1 MEATVRKFDELAV
14 NLFDASMFFSKEK
27 FVDFRSD
34 FEHSCHFYGPFS
46 NKGQSSYNFMMSP
59 QDDRDKEDRFSVV
72 LEVIFNRKTIKLH
85 LLDPDGQLCAPVI
98 TVADGKIIEDE
109 FLLVNT

>member
-1 MEATVRKFDELAV
+1 MDSIVEKCYSNPKRQIFIEIAIGGEFVEIHDESSDSKQNLEIGLTNMEATVRKFDELAV

-46 NKGQSSYNFMMSP
+46 NKG
-59 QDDRDKEDRFSVV
+59 
-72 LEVIFNRKTIKLH
+72 
-85 LLDPDGQLCAPVI
+85 
-98 TVADGKIIEDE
+98 
-109 FLLVNT
+109 